1 MESNV
6 MLMMAE
12 GIDEKFAEYLELR
25 LQEWAKWYSNDY
37 SGLGYPSCSLEY
49 RMMTEGVL
57 INSTSP
63 RQVLSNYEAEEIEA
77 LVSGD
82 MFKQNSRMAL
92 ALQIH
97 YFKKRKSRD
106 RSNELDVSATR
117 FRIYVDMAKQW
128 LAGRLSERVHR
139 KNSR

>member
-1 MESNV
+1 
-6 MLMMAE
+6 
-12 GIDEKFAEYLELR
+12 
-25 LQEWAKWYSNDY
+25 
-37 SGLGYPSCSLEY
+37 
-49 RMMTEGVL
+49 MTEGVL